1 MKSRDTLLRLK
12 RFQVDERRRRVAQ
25 IETMI
30 AEFERMVADLER
42 EVEQE
47 EHKAGI
53 ADKAHFAYPTYAR
66 AALQRRDNLQRS
78 ADELRAQLVD
88 ARDELQ
94 EAVEDLKKFEIID
107 DREQARERAIESAR
121 EQAEFDRM
129 AYRVRGGFAGA

>member
-12 RFQVDERRRRVAQ
+12 RFQVDERRRRVTQ

-47 EHKAGI
+47 EQKAGI
-53 ADKAHFAYPTYAR
+53 NDKAHFAYPTYAR

-88 ARDELQ
+88 ACDELT
-94 EAVEDLKKFEIID
+94 ESVEELKKFEIID
-107 DREQARERAIESAR
+107 DREQQRERAIESAR
-121 EQAEFDRM
+121 EQVELDRM